1 MCSSPGSRTRI
12 PQMPGQTTLDF
23 AVGVSVFR
31 IVVAFVLAFV
41 PTMLQPFDGS
51 SQGETALTDRLAE

>member
-1 MCSSPGSRTRI
+1 
-12 PQMPGQTTLDF
+12 MPGQTTLDF